1 MSKKHSYILAFLI
14 ILLLASNI
22 WFYWAFK
29 NQKSLY
35 DQQSLEYQNWYNSYT
50 MLSNSIK
57 NLPLDSNQDPDRVLL
72 HFVPLKEKIL
82 KQLANLSSDKKVA
95 LYIQDASTG
104 AWLGINESERFV
116 PASLLKVPIAMAIY
130 KKYEAGDINLDDELI
145 VRAEDI
151 DTEAGVPDR
160 YTVGHSYKVKQLLEW
175 MLKISDN
182 TAKNILK
189 GSLDPEELNSVFTHV
204 AIENP
209 YTADYDNQNINPRQ
223 YERMFKALFFS
234 TYLKPV
240 NSQALLTLLTDTR
253 VEGLLSAKLPWEIQ
267 VAHKYGERNDA
278 LHDCGII
285 YNKQNPYFICVMTS
299 GIEIEQSKSLIND
312 ISLEVYNYFNAE
324 E

>member
-1 MSKKHSYILAFLI
+1 MNKKVRNVCLVLVV
-14 ILLLASNI
+14 LLLASNVFI
-22 WFYWAFK
+22 YLELNRQRK
-29 NQKSLY
+29 VNQR
-35 DQQSLEYQNWYNSYT
+35 QALEYENWYKGYN
-50 MLSNSIK
+50 MLSSDIK
-57 NLPLDSNQDPDRVLL
+57 KLPLDSNQDPDRILL

-82 KQLANLSSDKKVA
+82 KEVGNLAENQKIA
-95 LYIQDASTG
+95 LYVQDANSG
-104 AWLGINESERFV
+104 SWLGINESERFV

-130 KKYEAGDINLDDELI
+130 KRYESGEINLDDELI
-145 VRAEDI
+145 VREEDI
-151 DTEAGVPDR
+151 DKEAGVPER
-160 YTVGHSYKVKQLLEW
+160 YTIGHSYKVKELLEW

-209 YTADYDNQNINPRQ
+209 YTAEAANQNISPRQ

-234 TYLKPV
+234 TYLKPE

-278 LHDCGII
+278 LHDCGIV

-299 GIEIEQSKSLIND
+299 GIGIEQSKLLIND
-312 ISLEVYNYFNAE
+312 ISLEVYKYFNSE
-324 E
+324 N